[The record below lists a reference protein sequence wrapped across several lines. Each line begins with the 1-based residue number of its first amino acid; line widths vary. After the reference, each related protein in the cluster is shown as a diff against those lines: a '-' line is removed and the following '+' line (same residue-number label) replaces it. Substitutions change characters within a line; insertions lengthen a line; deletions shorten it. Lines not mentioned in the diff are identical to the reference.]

1 MVSDSIDLHPTD
13 LRNRLGKKRPTASS
27 FFKSDHSEF
36 KRRRR
41 RSDEEEREESQIET
55 LISLER
61 SRNRDRRERYLI
73 EGRSDSSN
81 TNRPKKS
88 SRHERR
94 ERSPGRNHKKKS
106 SDQSR
111 SPGRNHKKKSSDQS
125 RRSSSHHSKVKSH
138 VHKPPKSARPSRD
151 QVENSNG
158 RTLVRYSPSPFD
170 D

>member
-111 SPGRNHKKKSSDQS
+111 
-125 RRSSSHHSKVKSH
+125 RSSSHHSKVKSH